1 LKQPIPFRLKPIEMA
16 RAALALEVA
25 LINRRWLEK
34 HCYRCHSLIV
44 AGQIL
49 QMNAAA

>member
-1 LKQPIPFRLKPIEMA
+1 VKQPIPFRLNALGMA
-16 RAALALEVA
+16 RAALALEVVKM
-25 LINRRWLEK
+25 NREWLEK

-49 QMNAAA
+49 QMNAA